1 MAGGPNTPSGR
12 EKRAGPQGPALLP
25 PGAGPVRK
33 AGTIPETGFPK
44 RGSLPANPALSLL
57 PAPGNLIGKRRPKGL
72 TDIQPPEGV
81 APGKTTAIVRENPFR
96 ATGSPLPGDPPE
108 DPSLPETPPARRRP
122 GEPADRPRPNGIA
135 PGKTTAI
142 VRENPFRATGSPLP
156 GDPPGDPSLPETPP
170 ARRRPGEP
178 RDSPRPDEPAPGKTA
193 AIARENPFR
202 ATGSPLP
209 EDPPGNPFLPE
220 TPPARRRPGEPRDRP
235 RPDEPAPGKTAAIA
249 RENPFRATGSPLP
262 GNPPKGPSLPG
273 TQSGGGLRLAG
284 KSPVQ
289 PKGRR
294 NGRKNAPPKILPAL
308 RKPRRSPDPGALK
321 EDVFRPVPKR
331 PDRRIW

>member
-1 MAGGPNTPSGR
+1 M
-12 EKRAGPQGPALLP
+12 
-25 PGAGPVRK
+25 RK

-81 APGKTTAIVRENPFR
+81 APVKTTAIARENPFR
-96 ATGSPLPGDPPE
+96 ATGSPPPGDPPE

-122 GEPADRPRPNGIA
+122 GEPADRPRPNEPD
-135 PGKTTAI
+135 PGKTAAFA
-142 VRENPFRATGSPLP
+142 RENPFRATGSPLP
-156 GDPPGDPSLPETPP
+156 G
-170 ARRRPGEP
+170 
-178 RDSPRPDEPAPGKTA
+178 
-193 AIARENPFR
+193 
-202 ATGSPLP
+202 
-209 EDPPGNPFLPE
+209 DPPGNPFLPE
-220 TPPARRRPGEPRDRP
+220 TPPARRRPGEPADRP
-235 RPDEPAPGKTAAIA
+235 RPNEPDPGKTAAIA
-249 RENPFRATGSPLP
+249 RENPFRATGSRPP
-262 GNPPKGPSLPG
+262 WDPPKGRSLPG